1 MSLPALGPHDVGRT
15 AYYALAPDLPVSYCL
30 FVPRTLD
37 RERPV
42 HLVVALHGANRAA
55 ETCRDAFAC
64 LAEDRNA
71 IVLAPLFPRGPLGDS
86 HQDLDEDGLRHD
98 LMLLRMMDTVAAR
111 YQVAFSRVA
120 VFGLETGAR
129 LAHRFMLRHPGR
141 LNAAALCAPPAPGCA
156 GAARRGGGPG
166 GAAPGRRTSGGQPAG
181 PGPPARRR
189 PACASNT
196 TRRGI
201 RCTAKPLARLPVA
214 PPGGRLGP
222 GGAWQAR
229 RLPRHGP

>member
-141 LNAAALCAPPAPGCA
+141 LNAAALCAPPAPLDAQALPDAAEDLAALRQVAVHLAASQPDLARPLEAA
-156 GAARRGGGPG
+156 GVRVEYDAARHPLHSEARSRAFLWRHL
-166 GAAPGRRTSGGQPAG
+166 AAA
-181 PGPPARRR
+181 
-189 PACASNT
+189 
-196 TRRGI
+196 
-201 RCTAKPLARLPVA
+201 
-214 PPGGRLGP
+214 
-222 GGAWQAR
+222 
-229 RLPRHGP
+229 